1 MKLGSNKKMTQ
12 RRIGG
17 VVTGPGGTEDNTS
30 KIFWRLPNE
39 TCVSIKIVNKRRKI
53 YCNAG
58 W

>member
-1 MKLGSNKKMTQ
+1 MTQ

-53 YCNAG
+53 YYNAG